1 MPKNKSADIINQKKM
16 VKNFEQNNERNFE
29 RGTMDKVRVGIIGVG
44 YLGTQ
49 HARILSYLEE
59 AELKGVAD
67 IDFKKAMEIGN
78 RHGVQYYQN
87 YEDLLDEIDAAIV
100 ATPTSEHFSISM
112 RLLKEGKSVLV
123 EKPITETVDQGEE
136 LVAMA
141 AKNGLILQV
150 GHLERFNPAVEAIE
164 NMISEPKFVEVQRLG
179 SFSARSLDIDVVL
192 DLMIHDLDIIL
203 ALIKDEVK
211 SIRSSGIHVLSE
223 KIDIANARLEFRSG
237 CVATL
242 TASRV
247 HQGKV
252 RKLRIFE
259 PTIYYSIDYIDQ
271 EVKIFPLDNRQTEIK
286 TLKIEKEEPLKKE
299 LKNFFRSIREGKTRK
314 VSGEEGLRALKLA
327 YKVLEEAE
335 T

>member
-1 MPKNKSADIINQKKM
+1 
-16 VKNFEQNNERNFE
+16 
-29 RGTMDKVRVGIIGVG
+29 MDKVKVGIIGVG

-67 IDFKKAMEIGN
+67 IDFKKAMQIGN
-78 RHGVQYYQN
+78 RHGVQYYEN
-87 YEDLLDEIDAAIV
+87 FEEMLDEIDAGIV
-100 ATPTSEHFSISM
+100 ATPTSEHFSVSM
-112 RLLKEGKSVLV
+112 ELLNKGKSVLV
-123 EKPITETVDQGEE
+123 EKPITETIEQAEQ
-136 LVAMA
+136 LVSH
-141 AKNGLILQV
+141 AKKTGTLLQV

-164 NMISEPKFVEVQRLG
+164 NMITEPRFIEVQRLG

-192 DLMIHDLDIIL
+192 DLMIHDLDIIMS
-203 ALIKDEVK
+203 LIKDEVK
-211 SIRSSGIHVLSE
+211 VIKSSGIHVLSD

-259 PTIYYSIDYIDQ
+259 PTSYYSIDYIDQ
-271 EVKIFPLDNRQTEIK
+271 EVKAFPLNGRQTDIK
-286 TLKIEKEEPLKKE
+286 TLKIKKEEPLKKE
-299 LKNFFRSIREGKTRK
+299 LQNFFQCIRDGKMRK

-327 YKVLEEAE
+327 YSVLKEAS

>member
-1 MPKNKSADIINQKKM
+1 
-16 VKNFEQNNERNFE
+16 
-29 RGTMDKVRVGIIGVG
+29 MDKVKVGIIGVG

-67 IDFKKAMEIGN
+67 IDFKKAMQIGN
-78 RHGVQYYQN
+78 RHGVHYYEN
-87 YEDLLDEIDAAIV
+87 YEDMLDEIDAGIV

-123 EKPITETVDQGEE
+123 EKPITESVEQGEN
-136 LVAMA
+136 LVSFAN
-141 AKNGLILQV
+141 KNSSILQV

-164 NMISEPKFVEVQRLG
+164 NLISEPKFIEVQRLG

-203 ALIKDEVK
+203 SLIKDEVK
-211 SIRSSGIHVLSE
+211 VIKSSGIHVLSD
-223 KIDIANARLEFRSG
+223 KIDIANARLEFGSG

-259 PTIYYSIDYIDQ
+259 PTSYYSIDYIDQ
-271 EVKIFPLDNRQTEIK
+271 EVKAFPLNGRQTDIK
-286 TLKIEKEEPLKKE
+286 TLKIKKEEPLKKE
-299 LKNFFRSIREGKTRK
+299 LQNFFRCIRDHKMRK

-327 YKVLEEAE
+327 YSVLEEAS

>member
-1 MPKNKSADIINQKKM
+1 
-16 VKNFEQNNERNFE
+16 
-29 RGTMDKVRVGIIGVG
+29 MDKVKVGIIGVG

-67 IDFKKAMEIGN
+67 IDFKKAMQIGN
-78 RHGVQYYQN
+78 RHGVQYYEN
-87 YEDLLDEIDAAIV
+87 FEEMLDEIDAGIV

-112 RLLKEGKSVLV
+112 ELLSKGKSVLV
-123 EKPITETVDQGEE
+123 EKPITETIEQADQ
-136 LVAMA
+136 LVSFAK
-141 AKNGLILQV
+141 KNGAILQV

-164 NMISEPKFVEVQRLG
+164 NLITEPRFIEVQRLG

-192 DLMIHDLDIIL
+192 DLMIHDLDIIMS
-203 ALIKDEVK
+203 LIKDEVK
-211 SIRSSGIHVLSE
+211 VIKSSGIHVLSD
-223 KIDIANARLEFRSG
+223 KIDIANARLEFGSG

-259 PTIYYSIDYIDQ
+259 PTSYYSIDYIDQ
-271 EVKIFPLDNRQTEIK
+271 EVKAFPLNGRQTDIK
-286 TLKIEKEEPLKKE
+286 TLKIKKEEPLKKE
-299 LKNFFRSIREGKTRK
+299 LQNFFQCIRDGKERK

-327 YKVLEEAE
+327 YSVLEEAS

>member
-1 MPKNKSADIINQKKM
+1 MDII
-16 VKNFEQNNERNFE
+16 RI
-29 RGTMDKVRVGIIGVG
+29 GIIGVG

-49 HARILSYLEE
+49 HARILSYLED

-67 IDFKKAMEIGN
+67 IDFQKAMQIGN
-78 RHGVQYYQN
+78 RHGVNYYEKF
-87 YEDLLDEIDAAIV
+87 EDMLDEIDACIV
-100 ATPTSEHFSISM
+100 ATPTSEHFSIAKK
-112 RLLKEGKSVLV
+112 LLSQGKSVLV
-123 EKPITETVDQGEE
+123 EKPITETVEQAEQ
-136 LVAMA
+136 LVEIA
-141 AKNGLILQV
+141 NQDGLILQV

-164 NMISEPKFVEVQRLG
+164 NMISEPKFIEVQRLG

-203 ALIKDEVK
+203 ALLKEDVVTIK
-211 SIRSSGIHVLSE
+211 SSGIHVLSD
-223 KIDIANARLEFRSG
+223 KIDIANARLEFKSG

-259 PTIYYSIDYIDQ
+259 PTSYYSVDYIDQ
-271 EVKIFPLDNRQTEIK
+271 EVKIFPLDGSQTDIK
-286 TLKIEKEEPLKKE
+286 TPKIKKEEPLKKE
-299 LKNFFRSIREGKTRK
+299 LQNFLRSIRDGKSRK

-327 YKVLEEAE
+327 YSVLNEAE
-335 T
+335 K